1 MTFRRK
7 LNDGGDVYE
16 LHSAT
21 EFAQVNREHQPR
33 DRPVPVGAE
42 AGQQGTALGAV
53 QPTGQPP
60 RLADPRPDRG
70 FPRPLASL
78 SLTVEIEVAQV
89 RIRTESSVTNAREA
103 TVGPRQVAPVQ
114 RPAMHGYVRARPG
127 ALYAAN
133 EDVPAEG
140 R

>member
-1 MTFRRK
+1 M
-7 LNDGGDVYE
+7 LDVAPNGGSVSVLSD
-16 LHSAT
+16 LLRHSA
-21 EFAQVNREHQPR
+21 V
-33 DRPVPVGAE
+33 
-42 AGQQGTALGAV
+42 
-53 QPTGQPP
+53 
-60 RLADPRPDRG
+60 
-70 FPRPLASL
+70 
-78 SLTVEIEVAQV
+78 TVEIEAAQV